1 MEQYGQ
7 EVDTIPESV
16 LRFWDQ
22 NYLKEYLF
30 QAMENKLC
38 VSNSE
43 LKHEGIIHLL
53 IAM

>member
-1 MEQYGQ
+1 M
-7 EVDTIPESV
+7 VKKLNTIPESG

-30 QAMENKLC
+30 QAMEINMC

-43 LKHEGIIHLL
+43 LKHQGIIHPL